1 LPSPDEK
8 PQAKPETDESTEE
21 TFVDA
26 LTLNLRHDT
35 SDIYIPLVGDE
46 LALGVKRSLSQE
58 I

>member
-46 LALGVKRSLSQE
+46 LALGV
-58 I
+58 